1 MASIKTTF
9 SIIGTGASSTNPISI
24 TPQAATIT
32 VTDPEET
39 GTLDVSATGV
49 SGDEQIIINPTASD
63 STAMGATAAGSWVY
77 LRNGATTGSS
87 LLKVQAYLKAAEQ
100 AGGAAAMWV
109 TICSLKPGEFM
120 WYSPVNV
127 TDGGTDIKRGCK
139 VVNSTAT
146 ATTCEFARFN
156 R

>member
-1 MASIKTTF
+1 MATIKTTF
-9 SIIGTGASSTNPISI
+9 SIMGTGASSTNAISI
-24 TPQAATIT
+24 TPSAATIT
-32 VTDPEET
+32 VTDPEEV
-39 GTLDVSATGV
+39 GTIDVSATGV

-77 LRNGATTGSS
+77 LRNGATSGSS
-87 LLKVQAYLKAAEQ
+87 LLKVQAYLKLNEQ
-100 AGGAAAMWV
+100 GTAAATWV

-127 TDGGTDIKRGCK
+127 TDGGADIKRGCK

-146 ATTCEFARFN
+146 ATTCEYARFN